1 MSFSKAEQLMEL
13 ASMVAAYR
21 QGITLDDV
29 SERFGCSYRTAQRM
43 MVALESAFPDVA
55 SKLDEDGH
63 KRWKM
68 EGGHLRD
75 LLNLTSEELA
85 ALDLATDQFDQS
97 GLSME
102 AKELRRLKDKILAL
116 VPRMT
121 KARIETDHEAL
132 LEARGFIA
140 RPGPRPKVE
149 EHILSEIAEAIKSC
163 RVLRIIYHSH
173 RDHDPKPRKVA
184 VYGLLYGLRHYIVGK
199 AIGDNKHTLRTYRL
213 DAIDSAEVLNETYE
227 IPEDFDLQ
235 DFANKAFGVYQK
247 DDEYK
252 KVIWKFSPKAAENA
266 KSYLFHPDQKIEER
280 LDGSVIISFKAS
292 GLLEMCWHLYSWGD
306 QVQVIEPVELI
317 EMVKNYRRSDFPA
330 MP

>member
-29 SERFGCSYRTAQRM
+29 TERFSCSYRTAQRM
-43 MVALESAFPDVA
+43 MVALESSFPDVA
-55 SKLDEDGH
+55 SKLDEEGH

-85 ALDLATDQFDQS
+85 ALDLATDQFEQS

-140 RPGPRPKVE
+140 RPGPRPKVDE
-149 EHILSEIAEAIKSC
+149 RILSEIAEAIKSC
-163 RVLRIIYHSH
+163 RVLQIVYHSH
-173 RDHDPKPRKVA
+173 RDQEPRPRQVA
-184 VYGLLYGLRHYIVGK
+184 VYGLLYGLRHYIVGR
-199 AIGDNKHTLRTYRL
+199 AIGDNKDSLRTYRL
-213 DAIDSAEVLNETYE
+213 DAIDSAEVCDEIYE
-227 IPEDFDLQ
+227 IPEGFDLQ
-235 DFANKAFGVYQK
+235 SFANKAFGVYQN

-252 KVIWKFSPKAAENA
+252 QVVWKFTPRAAENA
-266 KSYLFHPDQKIEER
+266 KSYQFHPDQKIEER
-280 LDGSVIISFKAS
+280 EDGSVVISFKAA
-292 GLLEMCWHLYSWGD
+292 GLLEMSWHLYSWGD
-306 QVQVIEPVELI
+306 QVEVIEPAVLR
-317 EMVKNYRRSDFPA
+317 EMVKDNRRNDFPA